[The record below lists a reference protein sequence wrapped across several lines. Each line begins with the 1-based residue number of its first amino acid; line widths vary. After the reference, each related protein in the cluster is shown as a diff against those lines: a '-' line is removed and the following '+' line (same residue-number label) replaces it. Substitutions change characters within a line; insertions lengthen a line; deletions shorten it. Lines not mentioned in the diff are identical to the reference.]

1 MKRSLSKLAF
11 MAIAVLAGVVLCVQT
26 ASAQAKRKPTAK
38 PAAKKPAEKVNNNF
52 AILEFD
58 EWINDNNPFED
69 EEYIYFLDYP
79 SGSSNALR
87 AVNKKTG
94 EVKLVV
100 PKKKR
105 ARTKI
110 RVHIPDAVK
119 EHIGTAVLVHLA
131 YVLHDAAVD
140 VLHETLAV
148 GLVRSQGV
156 LMLHNGCLPYC

>member
-1 MKRSLSKLAF
+1 MKRNLSKLAF

-26 ASAQAKRKPTAK
+26 ASAQAKRKPTAKPAARQAAK

-94 EVKLVV
+94 DVKLVV

-110 RVHIPDAVK
+110 CSAGSDGKNIYIPVNSLYKDS
-119 EHIGTAVLVHLA
+119 L
-131 YVLHDAAVD
+131 Y
-140 VLHETLAV
+140 
-148 GLVRSQGV
+148 
-156 LMLHNGCLPYC
+156 Y